1 MLDEEYPNPIYDN
14 LQSQNQNNR
23 VYHIL
28 HEISPSEKR
37 QMQIQKTGLQF
48 REKFLYLIVALKD
61 KFDWSDQ
68 RSTRNINI

>member
-1 MLDEEYPNPIYDN
+1 MLNEEYPNPIYDN

-37 QMQIQKTGLQF
+37 QMQIQKRGFSL
-48 REKFLYLIVALKD
+48 E
-61 KFDWSDQ
+61 
-68 RSTRNINI
+68 RNFFI